1 MGPTGLKLLS
11 KSSNKL
17 CDAQVNTGEDW
28 SQSLLLP
35 EFWYLIEADV
45 NSRVFF
51 RKMLHETRVLLYQ
64 HSDRLKDLSIL
75 VPSIPVRIIDFSWM
89 ESPLPSCAFAF
100 KHFIH
105 SNWSISD
112 IPPMDPLPQIDT
124 DDYCLEQY
132 SQIPEL
138 QNISQVLVEV
148 AVKAGRWGQRRSM
161 ISLFEIP

>member
-1 MGPTGLKLLS
+1 MKRTTLVDNTSNMPVAAREALIYTGHYRWILRR
-11 KSSNKL
+11 
-17 CDAQVNTGEDW
+17 
-28 SQSLLLP
+28 
-35 EFWYLIEADV
+35 YLIKAVV
-45 NSRVFF
+45 NSRIFF
-51 RKMLHETRVLLYQ
+51 RKILHESRVLLYQ
-64 HSDRLKDLSIL
+64 HPDRLKDLSIL

-100 KHFIH
+100 KPFIH

-132 SQIPEL
+132 SQSPEL